1 VAGLQSSATAE
12 VFRRHPETVLEG
24 QEEIMRHVGRGT
36 RAILLLGVGLLLGGC
51 GAVPSQGTGI
61 RQNQR
66 VLTTAEIEGSGY
78 HDAFS
83 VVQALRPHWLSTR
96 GVASINQPQ
105 FIKVYLDGNLLGG
118 TEELR
123 GIAIRSISKMEF
135 LDGLEAT
142 NRWGL
147 DHGLGAIVV
156 TTRR

>member
-1 VAGLQSSATAE
+1 
-12 VFRRHPETVLEG
+12 
-24 QEEIMRHVGRGT
+24 MKHVGRGT
-36 RAILLLGVGLLLGGC
+36 RAVLLLAIGLFLSGC
-51 GAVPSQGTGI
+51 SSVPTQRTGT
-61 RQNQR
+61 RQNAK
-66 VLTTAEIEGSGY
+66 VLTTDELETSGY
-78 HDAFS
+78 NDAFS
-83 VVQALRPHWLSTR
+83 VVQALRPHWLNTR

-123 GIAIRSISKMEF
+123 GIPIRSISKMEF

-142 NRWGL
+142 SRWGL